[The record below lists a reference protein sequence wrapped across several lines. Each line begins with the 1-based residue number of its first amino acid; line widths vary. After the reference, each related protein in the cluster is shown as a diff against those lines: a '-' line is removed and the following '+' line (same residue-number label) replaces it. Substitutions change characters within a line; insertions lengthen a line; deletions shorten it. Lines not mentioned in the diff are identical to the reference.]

1 MVTPGRHG
9 LEAPSCQHAHPHC
22 PGRSGSGCP
31 FPTPAQWQ
39 LLLLHFHSS
48 SFRHPT
54 KQGSAQRS
62 PSPSG
67 PLFLRPAPPPSQLA
81 NCLEGAEALQRW
93 PLRFALLKCSRA
105 RNDRV
110 IHRQEQRG
118 QQCSTEG
125 QHHFGSSTASTP
137 SSRSPWPSLWQST
150 PREVLQLARDGLQHA
165 QHCRTAQRPFRD
177 PKLQPKDWNRRH
189 PTAGSSVGREQRSA
203 PGGLKAGLRA
213 PVTVLSSGAQDSCE
227 KGHGEKDCYCSTP
240 CG

>member
-1 MVTPGRHG
+1 MPAACAVLGRRHGPAVVTPGRHG
-9 LEAPSCQHAHPHC
+9 LEAPSCQHAHHL
-22 PGRSGSGCP
+22 GRSGSGCP

-67 PLFLRPAPPPSQLA
+67 PLVLRPAPPPSQLA

-137 SSRSPWPSLWQST
+137 SSRSPWPSSWQST
-150 PREVLQLARDGLQHA
+150 PREGGTDFSMHSTAAPHSAPSETRSFSQRTGTGDTPLLAA
-165 QHCRTAQRPFRD
+165 A
-177 PKLQPKDWNRRH
+177 W
-189 PTAGSSVGREQRSA
+189 AGSNAQPRE
-203 PGGLKAGLRA
+203 
-213 PVTVLSSGAQDSCE
+213 V
-227 KGHGEKDCYCSTP
+227 
-240 CG
+240 

>member
-1 MVTPGRHG
+1 M
-9 LEAPSCQHAHPHC
+9 
-22 PGRSGSGCP
+22 
-31 FPTPAQWQ
+31 
-39 LLLLHFHSS
+39 
-48 SFRHPT
+48 
-54 KQGSAQRS
+54 
-62 PSPSG
+62 
-67 PLFLRPAPPPSQLA
+67 

-137 SSRSPWPSLWQST
+137 SSRSPWPSSWQST

-165 QHCRTAQRPFRD
+165 QHCCTAQRPFRD

-189 PTAGSSVGREQRSA
+189 PTAGSSVGRERRSA

-227 KGHGEKDCYCSTP
+227 KGPGEKDCYCSTP